1 MASTIRVRAT
11 SSGETTEVQ
20 ALIQHPM
27 DSGFVKDAKG
37 EIIPPHF
44 IQELIF
50 EYDGKSVFVA
60 DWGAAVSKDPYVK
73 FSFKGG
79 KKGDDL
85 KISWVENKGGSDT
98 TTARIK
104 GTCARRSNLPRRL
117 SRGQRWGLQ
126 PGRPRSP
133 PIRPIRS

>member
-11 SSGETTEVQ
+11 SNGDITEGQ

-44 IQELIF
+44 IQQLTF
-50 EYDGKSVFVA
+50 EYDGKNVFAA
-60 DWGAAVSKDPYVK
+60 DWGGGVSKDPYVK
-73 FSFKGG
+73 FAFKGG

-85 KISWVENKGGSDT
+85 KISWVDNRAESERMRARSEKVFGEGG
-98 TTARIK
+98 A
-104 GTCARRSNLPRRL
+104 PV
-117 SRGQRWGLQ
+117 
-126 PGRPRSP
+126 
-133 PIRPIRS
+133 

>member
-44 IQELIF
+44 IQQLTF
-50 EYDGKSVFVA
+50 EYDGKPVFSPT
-60 DWGAAVSKDPYVK
+60 GAAASPRTPM
-73 FSFKGG
+73 S
-79 KKGDDL
+79 
-85 KISWVENKGGSDT
+85 SSPSR
-98 TTARIK
+98 A
-104 GTCARRSNLPRRL
+104 ARRAT
-117 SRGQRWGLQ
+117 
-126 PGRPRSP
+126 
-133 PIRPIRS
+133 I

>member
-11 SSGETTEVQ
+11 SNGDITEVQ

-37 EIIPPHF
+37 ELIPAHF
-44 IQELIF
+44 IQELRF
-50 EYDGKSVFVA
+50 EHDGKDVFVA
-60 DWGAAVSKDPYVK
+60 DWGPAVSKDPYVK

-85 KISWVENKGGSDT
+85 KIGWVDNKGASDSI
-98 TTARIK
+98 TAKI
-104 GTCARRSNLPRRL
+104 S
-117 SRGQRWGLQ
+117 
-126 PGRPRSP
+126 
-133 PIRPIRS
+133 

>member
-44 IQELIF
+44 IQELTF

-60 DWGAAVSKDPYVK
+60 DWGAAVSKDPRSEEHTSELQSLRHLVCRLLLE
-73 FSFKGG
+73 
-79 KKGDDL
+79 KK
-85 KISWVENKGGSDT
+85 KKQT
-98 TTARIK
+98 
-104 GTCARRSNLPRRL
+104 
-117 SRGQRWGLQ
+117 Q
-126 PGRPRSP
+126 
-133 PIRPIRS
+133 

>member
-11 SSGETTEVQ
+11 SNGDITEVQ

-37 EIIPPHF
+37 EIILPHF
-44 IQELIF
+44 IQQLTF
-50 EYDGKSVFVA
+50 EYEGKAVFVA

-73 FSFKGG
+73 FSFRGG

-85 KISWVENKGGSDT
+85 RIGWVDNTGATDTSTAKI
-98 TTARIK
+98 
-104 GTCARRSNLPRRL
+104 
-117 SRGQRWGLQ
+117 Q
-126 PGRPRSP
+126 
-133 PIRPIRS
+133 

>member
-44 IQELIF
+44 IQQLNF
-50 EYDGKSVFVA
+50 EYDGKSVFSA
-60 DWGAAVSKDPYVK
+60 DWGGGVSKDPYVK
-73 FSFKGG
+73 FSFRGG
-79 KKGDDL
+79 KKDGEL
-85 KISWVENKGGSDT
+85 KVSWVDNKGATDS
-98 TTARIK
+98 TTAKI
-104 GTCARRSNLPRRL
+104 L
-117 SRGQRWGLQ
+117 
-126 PGRPRSP
+126 
-133 PIRPIRS
+133 